1 MVKNI
6 ITLFCIFLLSIPRLL
21 GQEVVTTDI
30 DNFWNA
36 YDKITVTADT
46 LQQHRFINELFIE
59 KGSLGLKLMMQAKN
73 YTAKS
78 YVDAIRNYPLFWNS
92 VRENTFKAKKVQQE
106 IALELIKLKQLYPQL
121 KPANIYFTI
130 GALRSNGTVLGRSV
144 LIGSE
149 LAMSD
154 EHTVASEFP
163 ETYAAAREKFFASN
177 PINDVVL
184 LCMHE
189 YVHTQQ
195 KEMVYN
201 LLSEC
206 LYEGVAEFVSVLS
219 TGKPSAAPAV
229 AYGKTN
235 ELLVKQKFEADM
247 FSNSKEGDWLW
258 GDAENMFQMRDLGY
272 YIGYALCE
280 RHYNVASDKKKAVYE
295 MINLDYKNEKQIEK
309 FVDGT
314 QFFSQP
320 ITVLYN
326 DFEKRRPVVL
336 GIHEFKNNSQQVN
349 PNITRITLNFSAPLD
364 KAKRGFEYGPMGEKS
379 LLFVKSFIGFSEDG
393 KSATIEV
400 ELKPNKRYQLLIS
413 NRFESE
419 DGTPLK
425 PFLIDVR
432 TAEK

>member
-1 MVKNI
+1 MKNI
-6 ITLFCIFLLSIPRLL
+6 ITLSCIFLLSISKLL
-21 GQEVVTTDI
+21 GQEIITDDI
-30 DNFWNA
+30 DNFWKA
-36 YDKITVTADT
+36 YDKIIATTDTVEQYA
-46 LQQHRFINELFIE
+46 LINDLYIK
-59 KGSLGLKLMMQAKN
+59 KGSLGLKLMMQARN

-78 YVDAIRNYPLFWNS
+78 YVDAIRDYPKFWFS
-92 VRENTFKAKKVQQE
+92 VRLNTLKAKIIQDE
-106 IALELIKLKQLYPQL
+106 IALELTKLKKLYPQL

-130 GALRSNGTVLGRSV
+130 GALRSNGTILGRSV

-154 EHTVASEFP
+154 KHAVSSEFP
-163 ETYAAAREKFFASN
+163 EYYAVSREKFFTSN

-195 KEMVYN
+195 KEMVFN

-219 TGKPSAAPAV
+219 TGRPSAVPAV

-235 ELLVKQKFEADM
+235 ELSVKQKFEVDM
-247 FSNSKEGDWLW
+247 FSMSKQGDWLW
-258 GDAENMFQMRDLGY
+258 GDAENVFQMRDLGY
-272 YIGYALCE
+272 YIGYAICE
-280 RHYNVASDKKKAVYE
+280 RYYNKASDKKRAVYE

-309 FVDGT
+309 FIDGT

-320 ITVLYN
+320 INILYN

-336 GIHEFKNNSQQVN
+336 SVNEFKNNSQQVN
-349 PNITRITLNFSAPLD
+349 PNITHITLNFSAPLN
-364 KAKRGFEYGPMGEKS
+364 KEMRGFEYGPMGEKA
-379 LLFVKSFIGFSEDG
+379 LLRVKNFVGFSEDG

-400 ELKPNKRYQLLIS
+400 ELMPKKRYQLLIS
-413 NRFESE
+413 NRFESL
-419 DGTPLK
+419 DGTSLK
-425 PFLIDVR
+425 PFLVDIK
-432 TAEK
+432 TADK